1 MLGQSLS
8 WWRYWPPVRASGS
21 SLGYSGFKGRIL
33 GIRDQAYHPLEEALR
48 THKVLWDEFRVEH
61 GRLEAGWTT
70 ARAFFDDAVAIDD
83 FLDYE
88 RSHHRHMDDKTCA
101 ALMMID
107 YCYVLMSATIP
118 LVAGSGIVPDL
129 DPERIALRMFTDSHE
144 HDGEAHE
151 VRRAD
156 IRYLSSLFST
166 DRPASCRHPDAVLLA
181 SRPELCDTYRMEIE
195 RHLSPLVDILFKRTG
210 LARPALWR
218 LVADAIAGRWLEV
231 GRQLSCLKQ
240 AREDAMRVVKHS
252 GSPLHNKQLHFF
264 DLTLHDEN
272 RRPIGSWT
280 FRARG
285 GCCRYYTVV
294 EGALCSTCVLK
305 KPADRNAELLE
316 TMRKHVALLR
326 AN

>member
-1 MLGQSLS
+1 LE
-8 WWRYWPPVRASGS
+8 A
-21 SLGYSGFKGRIL
+21 KGLIL
-33 GIRDQAYHPLEEALR
+33 ETHDQARNPLEKALR
-48 THKVLWDEFRVEH
+48 TQKKLWDEFRVER

-70 ARAFFDDAVAIDD
+70 ARAFFDDTAAIDD

-101 ALMMID
+101 AMMMID
-107 YCYVLMSATIP
+107 YCYVLMLATIP
-118 LVAGSGIVPDL
+118 LLAGSSVVPNL
-129 DPERIALRMFTDSHE
+129 APERIALRIFTDSHE
-144 HDGEAHE
+144 HDGETHQ

-166 DRPASCRHPDAVLLA
+166 DRPASACHPGGVLLG
-181 SRPELCDTYRMEIE
+181 SRAELCDKYRKEIE
-195 RHLSPLVDILFKRTG
+195 RHLTPLVDILFTKTG

-231 GRQLSCLKQ
+231 GRQLGCLDQ
-240 AREDAMRVVKHS
+240 AREDAMRVVKHA
-252 GSPLHNKQLHFF
+252 GSPLNNRQLHFF
-264 DLTLHDEN
+264 DLTLHDDKQ
-272 RRPIGSWT
+272 RPIGSWT

-305 KPADRNAELLE
+305 KPKTRDAELLE
-316 TMRKHVALLR
+316 TMRKHVALLTAR
-326 AN
+326 